1 MDRRPIYQAR
11 GRCKQQD
18 PAKQCRPQGMRGP
31 SGWHGSHSEA
41 TAILLVIDLVH
52 VPLHQAVEL
61 LHGIFD
67 KWQRAR
73 QDPLEVTAQG
83 LLDPVRFEGVGV
95 AHDGAPLLWFSR
107 SSAVLS

>member
-1 MDRRPIYQAR
+1 
-11 GRCKQQD
+11 
-18 PAKQCRPQGMRGP
+18 MRVL

-61 LHGIFD
+61 LHGILD
-67 KWQRAR
+67 KRQGAR

-83 LLDPVRFEGVGV
+83 LLDPVRFGFDVMVHGEAPYVV
-95 AHDGAPLLWFSR
+95 AQRHR
-107 SSAVLS
+107 QY